1 MGILAAMQ
9 SKLPRFPAF
18 PRIFAKLS
26 LPGFYAVKADSF
38 LTEAAVEGFG
48 VFLGKL
54 ANWFSC

>member
-18 PRIFAKLS
+18 PRMFAKLS
-26 LPGFYAVKADSF
+26 LLGFYAVKPDSF
-38 LTEAAVEGFG
+38 LAEVAVERFE